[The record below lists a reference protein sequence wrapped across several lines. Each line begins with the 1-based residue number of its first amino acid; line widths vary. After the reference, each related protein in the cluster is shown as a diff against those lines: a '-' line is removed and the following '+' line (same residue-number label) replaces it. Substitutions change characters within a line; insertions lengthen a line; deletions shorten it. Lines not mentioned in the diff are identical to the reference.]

1 MMGST
6 SNTDDLQLEENVEKL
21 EKAPYVEPWRRSST
35 PSVHVCVGG
44 ACSQNGSHTTLAEI
58 EDLVEASGGG
68 CKVET
73 DWCFGR
79 CGAGPNVLIVRE
91 GKDRFRTGVGS
102 LEESIRTVTYA
113 LGRSPA
119 LDAELGVKLK
129 EVRRVHALE
138 QDLSRA
144 EMLLHISACTTDDD
158 QYDQHLASALK
169 ITDKVVAAAGAAHP
183 LLQAH
188 HLRRLILGLR
198 SKGRAASR
206 DDDILE
212 CEWERVACW
221 RLERVDSKSEWS
233 AVYSFTS
240 SDAARVQAGKRGRC
254 GGSGGGGASSRTGTA
269 GADRARTWHV
279 TLRVELDG
287 AVLGVSGSASAA
299 GGSLTA
305 PTTAP
310 TPKTA
315 PSPSTAGM
323 RKVLIAEDS
332 DTDDR
337 PPTMPEV
344 TIPEVTMPEVTMPE
358 VTMPEVIERDYTPL
372 SSEDDLER
380 GELKL
385 LIKIYSNGKATQ
397 YLKAQPLGAHLW
409 FSPPQT
415 TLVLPSLR
423 PPASKASALRRRLGR
438 VDDLSHP
445 ELQNVPKLAPGTAP
459 ALDFASVVLVAGGTG
474 IAPMWQIL
482 QQAKTGVVASASSQL
497 SALPMTIVY
506 SCRADDALLIEELA
520 AAVDE
525 WPRALLRVFVT
536 VTDAAAGTKP
546 AIDAG
551 RFPAL
556 SVSHGRIE
564 QQLLSQALR
573 RHLGDATGA
582 EPRQAEPTGMPPPP
596 PAASPTGPGPRV
608 VVCGPASFGSE
619 MATLISRLGVSPSA
633 IVTLQG

>member
-1 MMGST
+1 MT
-6 SNTDDLQLEENVEKL
+6 STDDLLEKNVEEL

-44 ACSQNGSHTTLAEI
+44 ACSQNGSDTTLAEI
-58 EDLVEASGGG
+58 EDLVAASGGG

-113 LGRSPA
+113 IGRSPA
-119 LDAELGVKLK
+119 LDAELGIKLK

-144 EMLLHISACTTDDD
+144 EMLVHVSACTTDDD
-158 QYDQHLASALK
+158 QYDRHLASALK
-169 ITDKVVAAAGAAHP
+169 ITDKVIAAAGVAHP

-188 HLRRLILGLR
+188 HLRRLVLGLR
-198 SKGRAASR
+198 SKGRSASR

-221 RLERVDSKSEWS
+221 RLERVESKSDWS
-233 AVYSFTS
+233 AIYFFTS

-254 GGSGGGGASSRTGTA
+254 GGSGGGGASCRTGTA
-269 GADRARTWHV
+269 GADDARTWHV

-287 AVLGVSGSASAA
+287 AVLGASGSASAG

-305 PTTAP
+305 SA
-310 TPKTA
+310 PKTA

-332 DTDDR
+332 DLDSDKDEWALT
-337 PPTMPEV
+337 TPEV
-344 TIPEVTMPEVTMPE
+344 V
-358 VTMPEVIERDYTPL
+358 ERDYTPL

-397 YLKAQPLGAHLW
+397 HLKAQPLGAHLW
-409 FSPPQT
+409 FSPPKT
-415 TLVLPSLR
+415 TLALPMLR
-423 PPASKASALRRRLGR
+423 PPTSTTSALRRRLGR
-438 VDDLSHP
+438 ADDLSP
-445 ELQNVPKLAPGTAP
+445 GLQNEPKRSPGTAP
-459 ALDFASVVLVAGGTG
+459 VLDFASVVLVAGGTG

-482 QQAKTGVVASASSQL
+482 QILQQGDVASASGQL
-497 SALPMTIVY
+497 STLPITILY
-506 SCRADDALLIEELA
+506 SCRADDALLIDELA
-520 AAVDE
+520 AAVAE

-536 VTDAAAGTKP
+536 VTDAAAGMKP
-546 AIDAG
+546 TIDAG
-551 RFPAL
+551 RYPAL
-556 SVSHGRIE
+556 SISHGRI
-564 QQLLSQALR
+564 QRQLLTEALR
-573 RHLGDATGA
+573 RHLEDPTVT
-582 EPRQAEPTGMPPPP
+582 EPWQAEPSGMPAAA
-596 PAASPTGPGPRV
+596 AASPTGPGPRV
-608 VVCGPASFGSE
+608 VVCGPASFGDE
-619 MATLISRLGVSPSA
+619 MAILISRLGVNPSA

>member
-6 SNTDDLQLEENVEKL
+6 SNTDDLQLQENVEKL

-198 SKGRAASR
+198 SKLRSKGRAASR

-221 RLERVDSKSEWS
+221 RLERVDSKS
-233 AVYSFTS
+233 
-240 SDAARVQAGKRGRC
+240 D
-254 GGSGGGGASSRTGTA
+254 
-269 GADRARTWHV
+269 
-279 TLRVELDG
+279 
-287 AVLGVSGSASAA
+287 
-299 GGSLTA
+299 
-305 PTTAP
+305 
-310 TPKTA
+310 
-315 PSPSTAGM
+315 
-323 RKVLIAEDS
+323 
-332 DTDDR
+332 
-337 PPTMPEV
+337 
-344 TIPEVTMPEVTMPE
+344 
-358 VTMPEVIERDYTPL
+358 
-372 SSEDDLER
+372 
-380 GELKL
+380 
-385 LIKIYSNGKATQ
+385 
-397 YLKAQPLGAHLW
+397 
-409 FSPPQT
+409 
-415 TLVLPSLR
+415 
-423 PPASKASALRRRLGR
+423 
-438 VDDLSHP
+438 
-445 ELQNVPKLAPGTAP
+445 
-459 ALDFASVVLVAGGTG
+459 
-474 IAPMWQIL
+474 
-482 QQAKTGVVASASSQL
+482 
-497 SALPMTIVY
+497 
-506 SCRADDALLIEELA
+506 
-520 AAVDE
+520 
-525 WPRALLRVFVT
+525 
-536 VTDAAAGTKP
+536 
-546 AIDAG
+546 
-551 RFPAL
+551 
-556 SVSHGRIE
+556 
-564 QQLLSQALR
+564 
-573 RHLGDATGA
+573 
-582 EPRQAEPTGMPPPP
+582 
-596 PAASPTGPGPRV
+596 
-608 VVCGPASFGSE
+608 
-619 MATLISRLGVSPSA
+619 
-633 IVTLQG
+633 

>member
-1 MMGST
+1 MT
-6 SNTDDLQLEENVEKL
+6 STDDLLEKNVEEL

-44 ACSQNGSHTTLAEI
+44 ACSQNGSDTTLAEI
-58 EDLVEASGGG
+58 EDLVAASGGG

-102 LEESIRTVTYA
+102 LEESIRTVTCA
-113 LGRSPA
+113 IGRSPA

-144 EMLLHISACTTDDD
+144 EVLLHISACTTDDD

-198 SKGRAASR
+198 SKGRSASR

-221 RLERVDSKSEWS
+221 RLERVDSKSDWS

-254 GGSGGGGASSRTGTA
+254 GGSGGGGPSSRTGTA

-287 AVLGVSGSASAA
+287 AVLGASGSASAG

-305 PTTAP
+305 SA
-310 TPKTA
+310 PKTA

-332 DTDDR
+332 DLDSDKDEWALT
-337 PPTMPEV
+337 TPEV
-344 TIPEVTMPEVTMPE
+344 V
-358 VTMPEVIERDYTPL
+358 ERDYTPL

-397 YLKAQPLGAHLW
+397 HLKAQPLGAHLW
-409 FSPPQT
+409 FSPPKT
-415 TLVLPSLR
+415 TLALPMLR
-423 PPASKASALRRRLGR
+423 PPTSTTSALRRRLGR
-438 VDDLSHP
+438 ADDLSP
-445 ELQNVPKLAPGTAP
+445 GLQNEPKRSPGTAP
-459 ALDFASVVLVAGGTG
+459 VLDFASVVLVAGGTG

-482 QQAKTGVVASASSQL
+482 QILQQGDVASASGQL
-497 SALPMTIVY
+497 STLPITILY
-506 SCRADDALLIEELA
+506 SCRADDALLIDELA
-520 AAVDE
+520 AAVAE

-536 VTDAAAGTKP
+536 VTDAAAGMKP
-546 AIDAG
+546 TIDAG
-551 RFPAL
+551 RYPAL
-556 SVSHGRIE
+556 SISHGRI
-564 QQLLSQALR
+564 QRQLLTEALR
-573 RHLGDATGA
+573 RHLEDPTVT
-582 EPRQAEPTGMPPPP
+582 EPWQAEPSGMPAAA
-596 PAASPTGPGPRV
+596 AASPTGPGPRV
-608 VVCGPASFGSE
+608 VVCGPASFGDE
-619 MATLISRLGVSPSA
+619 MAILISRLGVNPSA